1 MLTKWLQIYTQNEMV
16 ESKRLKTG
24 LLAGIVGLISNLIL
38 FVIKLLAG
46 WLSGSV
52 SIMTDA
58 VNSLSD
64 TASSIMT
71 LLGFQIASKPADKE
85 HPYGHQRFEYIS
97 GLIMSIIIIFVGL
110 QFLRTSI
117 VRIFNPSDLEFGS
130 IIFILLIVSILIK
143 FIQFFFYRAAATF
156 IYSNTLRVA
165 AQDSLNDIYTTLIVI
180 ASSLVEIIFGWQI
193 DGYTGALL
201 AIFIVYSGIQIIRD
215 SMNDLLGIRPS
226 PKELAEIIHHFEQFD
241 EMMIGYHDL
250 LVHNYGPNKTY
261 ASIHIEVDESWDLKR
276 AHAITDK
283 LEKHFKNEL
292 GIDLVCHL
300 DPIAVQNENHTGIY
314 RKVKRIL
321 NSYQLNL
328 KFHDFKVDDLPTHQK
343 ITFDLVLPEKITI
356 DTQLLL
362 TIIKR
367 DIFKEI
373 GPCEVDITL
382 DYHNLL
388 DSK

>member
-24 LLAGIVGLISNLIL
+24 LLAGVVGLISNLIL
-38 FVIKLLAG
+38 FIIKLLAG

-117 VRIFNPSDLEFGS
+117 VRIFNPSDLGFGS

-156 IYSNTLRVA
+156 IHSNTLRVA

-343 ITFDLVLPEKITI
+343 ITFDLVLPEKITT

>member
-38 FVIKLLAG
+38 FIIKLLAG

-64 TASSIMT
+64 TASSVMT

-117 VRIFNPSDLEFGS
+117 VRIFNPSDLGFGS

-156 IYSNTLRVA
+156 IHSNTLRVA

-314 RKVKRIL
+314 RIVKRIL

-343 ITFDLVLPEKITI
+343 ITFDLVLPEKITT

>member
-24 LLAGIVGLISNLIL
+24 LLAGVVGLISNLIL
-38 FVIKLLAG
+38 FIIKLLAG

-64 TASSIMT
+64 TASSVMT
-71 LLGFQIASKPADKE
+71 LLGFQIAAKPADKE

-117 VRIFNPSDLEFGS
+117 VRIFNPSDLGFGS

-156 IYSNTLRVA
+156 IHSNTLRVA

-314 RKVKRIL
+314 RIVKRIL

-343 ITFDLVLPEKITI
+343 ITFDLVLPEKITT

>member
-24 LLAGIVGLISNLIL
+24 LLAGVVGLISNLIL
-38 FVIKLLAG
+38 FIIKLLAG

-64 TASSIMT
+64 TASSVMT

-117 VRIFNPSDLEFGS
+117 VRIFNPSDLGFGS

-314 RKVKRIL
+314 RIVKRIL

-343 ITFDLVLPEKITI
+343 ITFDLVLPEKITT

>member
-24 LLAGIVGLISNLIL
+24 LLAGVVGLISNLIL
-38 FVIKLLAG
+38 FIIKLLAG

-64 TASSIMT
+64 TASSVMT

-117 VRIFNPSDLEFGS
+117 VRIFNPSDLGFGS

-156 IYSNTLRVA
+156 IHSNTLRVA

-314 RKVKRIL
+314 RIVKRIL

-343 ITFDLVLPEKITI
+343 ITFDLVLPEKITT

>member
-1 MLTKWLQIYTQNEMV
+1 MLTKWLQIYTQNEIV

-38 FVIKLLAG
+38 FIIKLLAG

-117 VRIFNPSDLEFGS
+117 VRIFNPSDLGFGS

-156 IYSNTLRVA
+156 IHSNTLRVA

>member
-1 MLTKWLQIYTQNEMV
+1 MLTKWLQIYTKNEMV

-24 LLAGIVGLISNLIL
+24 LLSGIVGLISNLIL
-38 FVIKLLAG
+38 FILKLSAG

-58 VNSLSD
+58 INSLSD

-97 GLIMSIIIIFVGL
+97 GLIMSILIIFVGL

-117 VRIFNPSDLEFGS
+117 VRIFNPSDLEFGTT
-130 IIFILLIVSILIK
+130 IFFLLIVSILIK
-143 FIQFFFYRAAATF
+143 FIQFFFYRAAATL
-156 IYSNTLRVA
+156 IHSNTLRVA
-165 AQDSLNDIYTTLIVI
+165 ARDSLNDIYTTLIVI
-180 ASSLVEIIFGWQI
+180 GSSLVEIIFGWQI

-226 PKELAEIIHHFEQFD
+226 PKELADIIHHFEQFD

-300 DPIAVQNENHTGIY
+300 DPIAVQNENHTEIY

-343 ITFDLVLPEKITI
+343 ITFDLVLPEAFTT

-373 GPCEVDITL
+373 GPCEIDITL

-388 DSK
+388 DIQ